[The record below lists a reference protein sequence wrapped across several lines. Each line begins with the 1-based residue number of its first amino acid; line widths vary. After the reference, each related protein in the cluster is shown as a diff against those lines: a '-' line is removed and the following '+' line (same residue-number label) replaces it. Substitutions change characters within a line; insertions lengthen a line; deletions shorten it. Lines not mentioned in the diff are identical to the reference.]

1 MRSVDNKRIGI
12 SRLTSDY
19 LNTTSQGEISRA
31 PRAEAPVMWRDPPS
45 RRDPLG
51 SYYLLVSGLSGWRPN
66 AAVLYLTL
74 TLAIA
79 LARRLPCEPEHHA
92 EHAGLPTAPRLARHL
107 HLSRTLALIRI
118 RALSLALALTL
129 ALAPTPTLAL
139 TLARRALSIAWVWAE
154 YAWSVGLPCE
164 LSPDWSY
171 PAIPPI
177 ETVRP

>member
-79 LARRLPCEPEHHA
+79 LA
-92 EHAGLPTAPRLARHL
+92 
-107 HLSRTLALIRI
+107 
-118 RALSLALALTL
+118 LALALTPTL
-129 ALAPTPTLAL
+129 IPTP
-139 TLARRALSIAWVWAE
+139 ALS
-154 YAWSVGLPCE
+154 SCC
-164 LSPDWSY
+164 
-171 PAIPPI
+171 
-177 ETVRP
+177 T